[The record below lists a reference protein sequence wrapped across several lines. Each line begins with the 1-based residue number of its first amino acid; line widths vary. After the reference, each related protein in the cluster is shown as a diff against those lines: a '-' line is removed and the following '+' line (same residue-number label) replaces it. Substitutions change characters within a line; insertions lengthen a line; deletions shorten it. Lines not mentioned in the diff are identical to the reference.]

1 MANEPNRYSA
11 LIEKIFFDRY
21 SDGDRLL
28 EFERVDIRVCRIGSR
43 YNLAKKF
50 GRCALFISVQD
61 AFAEAILAT
70 QPEGMEWLITMAGKG
85 KYRFTLFSLS
95 RVTPNKD
102 LMLIAVP
109 DSTPEIIRS
118 YALDDEQ
125 ALLAIVRYNRLVDV
139 FLGIA
144 TYSLQNHLRT
154 TVSDIGQIEIDEL
167 YVGIDKFGCHYV
179 IPVQAKGGKDQ
190 ISVVQTMQDLA
201 WCEERFPGMRAKA
214 LSVQFLGQNK
224 IAFFELAI
232 QDFAM
237 KVAEERHYQLVPHDQ
252 IDRLAIRNYRSRV
265 KAPDHTS
272 SFHVRQT
279 ASPELQLVS
288 RTRTDRRAMPVKR
301 RPQLR
306 VRFGPFI
313 KRLEKCRVVCE
324 TT

>member
-1 MANEPNRYSA
+1 MAKEPNRYSA

-21 SDGDRLL
+21 SKGDRLL
-28 EFERVDIRVCRIGSR
+28 EFERVEIESAALELGISLPK
-43 YNLAKKF
+43 NLGDVLYSF
-50 GRCALFISVQD
+50 RFRTPLPHR
-61 AFAEAILAT
+61 ILAT
-70 QPEGMEWLITMAGKG
+70 QPAGMEWLITMAGKG

-125 ALLAIVRYNRLVDV
+125 ALLAIIRYNRLVDV
-139 FLGIA
+139 FLGIT

-154 TVSDIGQIEIDEL
+154 TVTDIGQIEIDEL

-190 ISVVQTMQDLA
+190 ISVVQTLQDLA

-214 LSVQFLGQNK
+214 LSVQFLGQNR
-224 IAFFELAI
+224 IAFFELVI

-237 KVAEERHYQLVPHDQ
+237 KVAEERHYQLVPSDQ
-252 IDRLAIRNYRSRV
+252 IDPKAIRNYR
-265 KAPDHTS
+265 
-272 SFHVRQT
+272 
-279 ASPELQLVS
+279 
-288 RTRTDRRAMPVKR
+288 
-301 RPQLR
+301 
-306 VRFGPFI
+306 GG
-313 KRLEKCRVVCE
+313 
-324 TT
+324 

>member
-1 MANEPNRYSA
+1 MADEPNRYSA
-11 LIEKIFFDRY
+11 LIEKIFFDRFA
-21 SDGDRLL
+21 DGARQL
-28 EFERVDIRVCRIGSR
+28 EFERVDIEFAASDLGIKLPKNLGDVLYSFRFRTPLPSR
-43 YNLAKKF
+43 
-50 GRCALFISVQD
+50 
-61 AFAEAILAT
+61 ILAT

-85 KYRFTLFSLS
+85 RYRFTLFSLS

-154 TVSDIGQIEIDEL
+154 TVTDIGQIEIDEL

-201 WCEERFPGMRAKA
+201 WCEERFPGLRAKA

-224 IAFFELAI
+224 IALFELVI
-232 QDFAM
+232 QDFAL
-237 KVAEERHYQLVPHDQ
+237 KVAEERHYQLVPGDQ
-252 IDRLAIRNYRSRV
+252 IDSKAIRNYRV
-265 KAPDHTS
+265 
-272 SFHVRQT
+272 
-279 ASPELQLVS
+279 
-288 RTRTDRRAMPVKR
+288 
-301 RPQLR
+301 
-306 VRFGPFI
+306 G
-313 KRLEKCRVVCE
+313 
-324 TT
+324 